1 MTKIEVEHMS
11 FQTVLTIWTGTNKGA
26 VTATLIYLTPKMR
39 QQLVKDLQNPKQQ
52 PDHEQ

>member
-26 VTATLIYLTPKMR
+26 ATATLIYLTPKQR
-39 QQLVKDLQNPKQQ
+39 QQLIKALQHPKQQ
-52 PDHEQ
+52 SDHEQ